1 MNIEY
6 ALILVMLSITNFLLW
21 KLYTVKRQQVKDN
34 QAERLDQLMRQ
45 YTRNESNYEYD

>member
-6 ALILVMLSITNFLLW
+6 ALILLMLSITNFFLW
-21 KLYTVKRQQVKDN
+21 KLYTVKRQQVKDD
-34 QAERLDQLMRQ
+34 QAERLNQLMRQ